1 MTNPID
7 DLQSHF
13 QFQLSLLNLV
23 HTQNGSESVSAPP
36 AVDIAEQQQLL
47 HDALAKIANA
57 IH

>member
-13 QFQLSLLNLV
+13 HFQLSLLKLV
-23 HTQNGSESVSAPP
+23 NTQNGSESVSVRP
-36 AVDIAEQQQLL
+36 AVAIAQQQQL
-47 HDALAKIANA
+47 HDALAKIANS